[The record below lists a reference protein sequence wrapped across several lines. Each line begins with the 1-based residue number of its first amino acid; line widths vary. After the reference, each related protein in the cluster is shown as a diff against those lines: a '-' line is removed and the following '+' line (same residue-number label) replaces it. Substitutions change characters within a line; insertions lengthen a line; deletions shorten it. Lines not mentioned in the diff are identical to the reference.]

1 MIPTAPRPARR
12 AGAAPRRG
20 GALCVAARILAL
32 ALALPLFSA
41 PPAAA
46 AEPTIAELLDAT
58 DDLNRG
64 ASSHGVMAMQVQTAR
79 YTRSMKIEVW
89 SQGEDRSLVRL
100 LEPAKDKGVSTLRS
114 GDNIWNYLP
123 NVDRTVKVPAAM
135 MGGAWMGSHITND
148 DLVRSSRLADDF
160 TATLVAKPGVAGA
173 TSYRIELVAKPDAPV
188 VWGKVMV
195 EIGADKLPRKVEYFD
210 EKGTLVRT
218 LTFEEVKTIDGK
230 PMPTVQRVVPAD
242 KPGEFTLLR
251 VESMDFDLALPES
264 TFTLQ
269 ALKP

>member
-1 MIPTAPRPARR
+1 MLRTA
-12 AGAAPRRG
+12 
-20 GALCVAARILAL
+20 ALLLAL
-32 ALALPLFSA
+32 LAGHA
-41 PPAAA
+41 VHA

-58 DDLNRG
+58 DDINRG
-64 ASSHGVMAMQVQTAR
+64 ASSHGVMSMQVQTAR
-79 YTRSMKIEVW
+79 YSRTMKMEVW

-160 TATLVAKPGVAGA
+160 SATQLSKPGVAGA
-173 TSYRIELVAKPDAPV
+173 TTWRIQLVAKPDAAV
-188 VWGKVMV
+188 VWGKVIV
-195 EIGADKLPRKVEYFD
+195 EIAADKLPKSVEYFD
-210 EKGTLVRT
+210 EQGRLVRT
-218 LTFEEVKTIDGK
+218 LRFEDIKTIDGRT
-230 PMPTVQRVVPAD
+230 MPTVQRVLPAD

-251 VESMDFDLALPES
+251 VESMDFDLPLPDS

>member
-1 MIPTAPRPARR
+1 MNPSSTGFDRAVAARRPTAPLR
-12 AGAAPRRG
+12 AV
-20 GALCVAARILAL
+20 ALGLGLAFGLSL
-32 ALALPLFSA
+32 AGA

-79 YTRSMKIEVW
+79 YTRSMKMEVW

-160 TATLVAKPGVAGA
+160 SATMVAKPGVAGA

-218 LTFEEVKTIDGK
+218 LSFEEVKTIDGK

-251 VESMDFDLALPES
+251 VESMDFDVALPES